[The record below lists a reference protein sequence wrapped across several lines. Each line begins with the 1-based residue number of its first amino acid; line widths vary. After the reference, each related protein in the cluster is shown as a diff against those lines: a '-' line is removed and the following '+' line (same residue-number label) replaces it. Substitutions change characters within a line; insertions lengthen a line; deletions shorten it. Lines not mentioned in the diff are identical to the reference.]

1 MDVIDNI
8 MKMINNNNNN
18 KDKETTFLLALTMYI
33 NFYYEDIVS
42 QPTMLNYL
50 VDSKNQINKLALTQ
64 PSYTRR
70 QIESIYIAFSIIVI
84 LFLFNSTS

>member
-8 MKMINNNNNN
+8 MRMIDN
-18 KDKETTFLLALTMYI
+18 KDKDTSFLLALTMYI

-50 VDSKNQINKLALTQ
+50 VDSENQINKLALTHTN
-64 PSYTRR
+64 YTRR
-70 QIESIYIAFSIIVI
+70 QIESTYIAFTIIVI

>member
-8 MKMINNNNNN
+8 MKMIDN
-18 KDKETTFLLALTMYI
+18 KDKDTSFLLALTMYI

-50 VDSKNQINKLALTQ
+50 VESENQINKIALTH

-70 QIESIYIAFSIIVI
+70 QIETTYIAFSIIVI
-84 LFLFNSTS
+84 LFLFNNTS